1 MNQISELEV
10 FFDYICPWCYL
21 SIVSIDRIQKEC
33 GIPIQWRAFPL
44 HPEIPEQGIELPAV
58 FPDLKPDSGRG
69 KDRMRS
75 VAEELGLPLG
85 ETRKTVSN
93 SRRAQ
98 ELGKWAESM
107 GKGDLFRKAVF
118 HAYFIEGRNI
128 ARFEELENIAISA
141 GLPVDQVS
149 LVLDKGLFAKSVDS
163 DWNMSEKLGIV
174 GVPFVIYGEGALAGF
189 HSFENY
195 LKLLK
200 K

>member
-1 MNQISELEV
+1 MNHNPKLEV
-10 FFDYICPWCYL
+10 FFDYVCPWCYL
-21 SIVSIDRIQKEC
+21 NTVSIDRVQKEY
-33 GIPIQWRAFPL
+33 GIVVDWKAFSL
-44 HPEIPEQGIELPAV
+44 YPEIPEQGIELSEL
-58 FPDLKPDSGRG
+58 FPGQKADSARG
-69 KDRMRS
+69 KDRLRS
-75 VAEELGLPLG
+75 AAEELDLPLV
-85 ETRKTVSN
+85 ENRKTVSN
-93 SRRAQ
+93 SRRAH